1 MKPRIS
7 LLLVLVTVLSIRV
20 QAKVTLPAIFS
31 DGMVLQQQ
39 SNVALWGKADAG
51 KSVTITTSW
60 NNKTYQAKPASDG
73 SWKVKVKTPEAGGP
87 YTIRINDGSE
97 TVISDILIGEV
108 WLASGQSNMEMPLK
122 GFRNQPVAN
131 SAQVIAS
138 SANPKIRF
146 FAVSNISW
154 GKPLTDCK
162 GSWKVASPE
171 NTASFSATAY
181 FFATALQQNL
191 NVPVGIV
198 ESDWGGTRVQAWMSA
213 DALKAFPQVQVPA
226 EINSG
231 FKNKNEAT
239 GLFNGMINP
248 ILRYDIKGA
257 IWYQGEQNR
266 NEPELYGQ
274 MFPAM
279 VKQWRQ
285 DWKIGKFPFYY
296 VQIAPYISK
305 TKTLSA
311 SLKKLEPY
319 VPFLREA
326 QLQSEKEIPNSGMAV
341 LTDIGAQNTIH
352 PPDKESVG
360 KRLSYLALAKTYG
373 QKNVAYSGPVYKK
386 MKAEGN
392 SILLKFDHAEG
403 LKFSDGQSG
412 NFEVAGSDKVFHP
425 AKAEIT
431 KDGIRVSS
439 AQVEKPVA
447 ARYAFKAWVKGD
459 LFNQDGLPAS
469 SFRTDSWPVK

>member
-7 LLLVLVTVLSIRV
+7 LLLVLIAAFSIRV
-20 QAKVTLPAIFS
+20 QANVTLPAIFS

-39 SNVALWGKADAG
+39 SDVALWGKSDAG
-51 KSVTITTSW
+51 KSVTVTTSW
-60 NNKTYQAKPASDG
+60 NNKTYQVNPAKG
-73 SWKVKVKTPEAGGP
+73 GRWKVKVKTPAAGGP
-87 YTIRINDGSE
+87 YTVRISDGSE
-97 TVISDILIGEV
+97 IVLSDVLIGEV

-122 GFRNQPVAN
+122 GFKNQPVAN
-131 SAQVIAS
+131 SEQVISAS
-138 SANPKIRF
+138 ENPQIRF
-146 FAVSNISW
+146 FNVENVSW
-154 GKPLTDCK
+154 KKPLTGCQ
-162 GSWKVASPE
+162 GSWKKASPA
-171 NTASFSATAY
+171 NTSNFSATAY
-181 FFATALQQNL
+181 FYAKALQEKL
-191 NVPVGIV
+191 KVPVGIV

-213 DALKAFPQVQVPA
+213 DALKAFPEVKVAA
-226 EINSG
+226 EANTA
-231 FKNKNEAT
+231 FKDKNEAT

-248 ILRYDIKGA
+248 ILGYGIKGA

-266 NEPELYGQ
+266 NEPELYGRL
-274 MFPAM
+274 FPSM

-285 DWKIGKFPFYY
+285 DWGIGKFPFYY
-296 VQIAPYISK
+296 VQIAPYISG
-305 TKTLSA
+305 TATLSA
-311 SLKKLEPY
+311 SLKKLEPF
-319 VPFLREA
+319 VPVLREA
-326 QLQSEKEIPNSGMAV
+326 QLQAENKIPNSGMAV

-373 QKNVAYSGPVYKK
+373 QKDVAYSGPVYKK
-386 MKAEGN
+386 MKIEGN

-403 LKFSDGQSG
+403 LKFNNGQSG

-431 KDGIRVSS
+431 KDGIKVSS
-439 AQVEKPVA
+439 AQVNKPVA